1 MERQF
6 GDSTWDTHAN
16 HKGDWCLYESH
27 TCQIKTGC
35 VNCEIHLQIQKK
47 WHSKQLAELDRI
59 FSQNAK
65 LN

>member
-6 GDSTWDTHAN
+6 GDSTWDIYAN

-35 VNCEIHLQIQKK
+35 VNCDSPPCIVISFKCMV
-47 WHSKQLAELDRI
+47 
-59 FSQNAK
+59 
-65 LN
+65 